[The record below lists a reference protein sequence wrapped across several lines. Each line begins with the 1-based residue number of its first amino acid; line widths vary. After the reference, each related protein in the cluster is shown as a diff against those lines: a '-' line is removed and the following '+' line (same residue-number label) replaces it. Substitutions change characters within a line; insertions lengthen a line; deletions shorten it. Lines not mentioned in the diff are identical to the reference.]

1 MEKIYELWDNIG
13 WIYSF
18 VNGRHTITIIKAQP
32 PIAHRPRICYNA
44 AHEGT
49 NPTESRGHFLRH
61 VLQGRQ
67 RTHRRRHG
75 LHRHENEMAI
85 KIADALKKKGV
96 PLWLPH
102 QTNQVF
108 AILPNEKIAELEK
121 DFFFYTWTPYDEGRS
136 VIRLIT
142 NWNTKEEE
150 VEAVLNA
157 I

>member
-1 MEKIYELWDNIG
+1 MGFLQ
-13 WIYSF
+13 
-18 VNGRHTITIIKAQP
+18 RITIGIQLKALF
-32 PIAHRPRICYNA
+32 
-44 AHEGT
+44 ED
-49 NPTESRGHFLRH
+49 PTGNNDILNSLYCS
-61 VLQGRQ
+61 LA
-67 RTHRRRHG
+67 
-75 LHRHENEMAI
+75 RHENEMAI
-85 KIADALKKKGV
+85 KIAEGLKQKGV

-121 DFFFYTWTPYDEGRS
+121 DFFFYTWTPYDKDRS